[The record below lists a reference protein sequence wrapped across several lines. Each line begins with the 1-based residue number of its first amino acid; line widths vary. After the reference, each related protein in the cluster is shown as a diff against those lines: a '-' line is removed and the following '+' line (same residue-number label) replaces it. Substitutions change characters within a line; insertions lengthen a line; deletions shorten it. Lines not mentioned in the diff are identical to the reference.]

1 STRKGAS
8 AGSAPKWRWQ
18 ALRISLGMDDVSTSP
33 NDTQHDGESEQGAV
47 MSSVLMHHNPTGG
60 QLAIGVTGP
69 AFRSCI
75 MTLNHHLDVMWH
87 APWQRFH
94 SD

>member
-69 AFRSCI
+69 AFHHHHHHQLHCSNI
-75 MTLNHHLDVMWH
+75 PIYSHWTL
-87 APWQRFH
+87 
-94 SD
+94 